1 MAVDGLVVVHA
12 AGDEH
17 FGLVLPKQPQVL
29 GVKQLADL
37 NLVAAPLQLQFQQ
50 QIALVLADGVL
61 I

>member
-12 AGDEH
+12 AGH
-17 FGLVLPKQPQVL
+17 QHLRLVLAEEAQPL

-37 NLVAAPLQLQFQQ
+37 GSIAAPLQLQLEQKVTL
-50 QIALVLADGVL
+50 ILADGMF